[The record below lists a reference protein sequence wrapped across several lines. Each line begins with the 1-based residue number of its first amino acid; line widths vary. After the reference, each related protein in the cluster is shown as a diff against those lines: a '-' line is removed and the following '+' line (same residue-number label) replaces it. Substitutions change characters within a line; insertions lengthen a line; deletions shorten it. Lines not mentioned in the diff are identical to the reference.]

1 MENTVGILKDNLDNF
16 MKAKDKIGNMAEVIE
31 EQEAYISQIVTY
43 VDEIEGIVKSNTD
56 VSKNNYQAAEQMAEQ
71 SDKLNAQ
78 IDNFVIKE

>member
-1 MENTVGILKDNLDNF
+1 

-31 EQEAYISQIVTY
+31 EQEAYISKIVTY